1 MSQSVLI
8 VDDSPLMR
16 KMLRRVFRMAE
27 LDFASIHEA
36 GNGIE
41 ALAVFATEQVDL
53 AFVDINMPEMNG
65 LELIQR
71 LAETG
76 KLQTTKVVVI
86 STERN
91 EGRIDRLKRLG
102 IHYLPKPFRPEDVCV
117 MIDQILGES
126 EIPR

>member
-1 MSQSVLI
+1 MSQNVLI

-16 KMLRRVFRMAE
+16 KMLRRVFKMAE

-41 ALAVFATEQVDL
+41 ALAVFAKEPIDL

-71 LAETG
+71 LGETG
-76 KLQTTKVVVI
+76 KLGDVKIVVI

-91 EGRIDRLKRLG
+91 ESRIERLTKLG
-102 IHYLPKPFRPEDVCV
+102 IHYLPKPFRPEDVC
-117 MIDQILGES
+117 MMLEKILGES
-126 EIPR
+126 DVTS